1 MLGSTH
7 GTLTTDSR
15 RARAIAC
22 GEHPAQA
29 VHGRPAGA
37 GDLDVSGRPLYA
49 AVPDLDRFFRPESV
63 AVVGAS
69 DTEGRPNT
77 GITRQLLAW
86 SERVGA
92 RLHPVHPTRES
103 VFGIPCAP
111 SVAALPE
118 QVDLAVLLLSD
129 PLPVIGELAEAK
141 VKFAVAFASGFA
153 ETGAEGAAAQE
164 RLAAAVAR
172 ADGLRLLGPNTN
184 LNAFERFREDLD
196 GPAIALITQSG
207 HQGRPLFSLQE
218 LGIRLSHWAPT
229 GNEAD
234 LETAD
239 FISYFAERPEVGAI
253 AAYVEGLKDGRAFL
267 LAADR
272 AARRGVPVVAV
283 KVGRTETGAR
293 TAASHT
299 GKLTGA
305 DAVVDAA
312 MRQYGVIRV
321 DGLDELQ
328 DTATLLARA
337 RRHRVPDSSASA
349 PSAPASSAPG
359 SAMSSPAAS
368 SPAVSRPALPRPE
381 GVVVYSISGG
391 TGAHFADLATEAG
404 LPLPTLSE
412 AKQAELHQWI
422 PDYLSVAN
430 PVDNGGHPVGDWRG
444 PRILDAILDD
454 PAVGVLICPITGPF
468 PPMSDKL
475 AQDLVA
481 AAERTD
487 KLVCVVWGSP
497 VGTEAAY
504 RETLL
509 GSSRVATFRTFANCI
524 TAVRAHLDHTRF
536 TAAYRSPFDEAPR
549 SPSPSFRKA
558 QALMRP
564 GQQLSE
570 HAAKQLLR
578 AYGIRVPREQL
589 VTSAAAAVRAASL
602 VGYPVVMKAS
612 GASIAHKTE
621 LGLVKIGLTS
631 ASQIRDA
638 YRELTDIARYEDVS
652 LDGVLVCQMVERGVE
667 MVVGVTHDD
676 LFGPT
681 VTVGLGG
688 VLVEVLRDSAVRVPP
703 FGEDQAHAMLAELR
717 GRALLGGVRGAPPA
731 DVDALVEVVLRVQ
744 RMALELGDQIAE
756 LDINPLMVLPRGQ
769 GAVALDA
776 LAACR

>member
-15 RARAIAC
+15 RARVIAC
-22 GEHPAQA
+22 GEQPSPV
-29 VHGRPAGA
+29 VHGRPAEA
-37 GDLDVSGRPLYA
+37 DDLDVSGRPLYA
-49 AVPDLDRFFRPESV
+49 GVPDLDRFFRPGSV
-63 AVVGAS
+63 AVIGAS

-77 GITRQLLAW
+77 GITRQLLTWA
-86 SERVGA
+86 ERVGA
-92 RLHPVHPTRES
+92 RLHPVHPTRQS
-103 VFGIPCAP
+103 VFGIPCSP
-111 SVAALPE
+111 SVADLSEP
-118 QVDLAVLLLSD
+118 VDLAVLLVAD
-129 PLPVIGELAEAK
+129 PLPVIEQLAEAK

-153 ETGAEGAAAQE
+153 ETGEAGAAAQA
-164 RLAAAVAR
+164 RLAAAVGR
-172 ADGLRLLGPNTN
+172 SGLRLLGPNTN
-184 LNAFERFREDLD
+184 LNAFEKFREDLD

-207 HQGRPLFSLQE
+207 HQGRPVFTMQE
-218 LGIRLSHWAPT
+218 LGVRLSHWAPT

-253 AAYVEGLKDGRAFL
+253 ACYIEGLKDGRSFL

-328 DTATLLARA
+328 DTAALLARA
-337 RRHRVPDSSASA
+337 RA
-349 PSAPASSAPG
+349 PQAD
-359 SAMSSPAAS
+359 
-368 SPAVSRPALPRPE
+368 
-381 GVVVYSISGG
+381 GVVVYAISGG
-391 TGAHFADLATEAG
+391 TGAHFADLASEAG
-404 LPLPTLSE
+404 LHLPALSDT
-412 AKQAELHQWI
+412 KQAELHQWI
-422 PDYLSVAN
+422 PEYLNVTN

-444 PRILDAILDD
+444 RKIIDAILAD

-475 AQDLVA
+475 AQDLVD
-481 AAERTD
+481 AAEETD

-497 VGTEAAY
+497 VGTEPAY

-524 TAVRAHLDHTRF
+524 TAVRAHLDHARF
-536 TAAYRSPFDEAPR
+536 TASYRSPFDEAPR
-549 SPSPSFRKA
+549 TPSPSFRKA

-612 GASIAHKTE
+612 GAQIAHKTE

-631 ASQIRDA
+631 ASQVRDA
-638 YRELTDIARYEDVS
+638 YRELTDIARYEGIS

-667 MVVGVTHDD
+667 LVVGVTHDQ

-688 VLVEVLRDSAVRVPP
+688 VLVEVLRDVAVRVPP
-703 FGEDQAHAMLAELR
+703 FGEDQARAMLGELR
-717 GRALLGGVRGAPPA
+717 GRALLEGVRGGPPV
-731 DVDALVEVVLRVQ
+731 DVDALVEVVIRVQ
-744 RMALELGDQIAE
+744 RMALELGDDLAE

-776 LAACR
+776 LAVCR

>member
-7 GTLTTDSR
+7 GTFTTDL
-15 RARAIAC
+15 RARVVAC
-22 GEHPAQA
+22 GEHPGAATVA
-29 VHGRPAGA
+29 VHGVTAVA
-37 GDLDVSGRPLYA
+37 GDLDVSGRALHAP
-49 AVPDLDRFFRPESV
+49 VPDLDRFFRPGSV

-69 DTEGRPNT
+69 DAEGRPNT
-77 GITRQLLAW
+77 GITRQLIAW
-86 SERVGA
+86 AERVGA
-92 RLHPVHPTRES
+92 RLVPVHPTRTT
-103 VFGIPCAP
+103 VFGIDCVP
-111 SVAALPE
+111 SVKDLPE
-118 QVDLAVLLLSD
+118 PVDLAVLLLAD
-129 PLPVIGELAEAK
+129 PLPVIEELAEAK

-153 ETGAEGAAAQE
+153 ETGGEGAAAQE
-164 RLAAAVAR
+164 RLADAVR
-172 ADGLRLLGPNTN
+172 RSGIRLLGPNTN
-184 LNAFERFREDLD
+184 LNAFERFRDDLD

-207 HQGRPLFSLQE
+207 HQGRPVHTLQE

-239 FISYFAERPEVGAI
+239 FISYFATRPEVGAI
-253 AAYVEGLKDGRAFL
+253 ACYVEGLKDGRSFL

-272 AARRGVPVVAV
+272 AAREGVPVVAV
-283 KVGRTETGAR
+283 KVGRTEAGAR
-293 TAASHT
+293 MAASHT

-305 DAVVDAA
+305 DQVVDAA

-321 DGLDELQ
+321 DGLDQLQ
-328 DTATLLARA
+328 DTAALLARA
-337 RRHRVPDSSASA
+337 RKPVAD
-349 PSAPASSAPG
+349 
-359 SAMSSPAAS
+359 
-368 SPAVSRPALPRPE
+368 

-391 TGAHFADLATEAG
+391 TGAHFSDLATAAG
-404 LPLPTLSE
+404 LHLPTLPQ
-412 AKQAELHQWI
+412 AKQDELHEWI
-422 PDYLSVAN
+422 PGYLNVAN

-444 PRILDAILDD
+444 RKIIDAILSD
-454 PAVGVLICPITGPF
+454 PSVGVLICPITGPF

-475 AQDLVA
+475 AQDLVD
-481 AAERTD
+481 AAEATD

-524 TAVRAHLDHTRF
+524 GAVKAYLDHHRF
-536 TAAYRSPFDEAPR
+536 TTAYRSPFDDAPR
-549 SPSPSFRKA
+549 TPSPSFRKA

-564 GQQLSE
+564 GRQLSE

-589 VTSAAAAVRAASL
+589 VTSAAAAVRAAGL

-612 GASIAHKTE
+612 GAQLAHKTE
-621 LGLVKIGLTS
+621 LGLVKVGLTS
-631 ASQIRDA
+631 ASQVRDA
-638 YRELTDIARYEDVS
+638 YRELTDIARYEGVD
-652 LDGVLVCQMVERGVE
+652 LDGILVCQMVGRGVE
-667 MVVGVTHDD
+667 MVVGVTRDP

-688 VLVEVLRDSAVRVPP
+688 VLVEVLNDAAVRVPP
-703 FGEDQAHAMLAELR
+703 FGEEQARDMLGELR
-717 GRALLGGVRGAPPA
+717 GQALLKGVRGAPPA

-744 RMALELGDQIAE
+744 RMALELDGDLAE

-776 LAACR
+776 LAVCR

>member
-7 GTLTTDSR
+7 GTLTTDPR
-15 RARAIAC
+15 PAQVVAC
-22 GEHPAQA
+22 GERSAPA
-29 VHGRPAGA
+29 VHSTATAPGTGA
-37 GDLDVSGRPLYA
+37 ALDVSGRPLHTD
-49 AVPDLDRFFRPESV
+49 VPDLDRFFRPQSV
-63 AVVGAS
+63 AVIGAS
-69 DTEGRPNT
+69 DAEGRPNS
-77 GITRQLLAW
+77 GITRQLIAW
-86 SERVGA
+86 AERVGA
-92 RLHPVHPTRES
+92 RLHPVHPTRPS
-103 VFGIPCAP
+103 VYGIPCSP
-111 SVAALPE
+111 SVSDLPE
-118 QVDLAVLLLSD
+118 QVDLAVLLVAD
-129 PLPVIGELAEAK
+129 PLPVVEELAEAK

-153 ETGAEGAAAQE
+153 ETGQEGALAQT
-164 RLAAAVAR
+164 RLAAAVER
-172 ADGLRLLGPNTN
+172 SGIRLLGPNTN
-184 LNAFERFREDLD
+184 LNAFENFRDDLT

-207 HQGRPLFSLQE
+207 HQGRPVFTLQE

-239 FISYFAERPEVGAI
+239 FLSYFADRPEVGAI
-253 AAYVEGLKDGRAFL
+253 ACYVEGLKDGRSFL
-267 LAADR
+267 LAADH

-305 DAVVDAA
+305 DTVVDAA
-312 MRQYGVIRV
+312 MRQFGVIRV

-328 DTATLLARA
+328 DTAALLARA
-337 RRHRVPDSSASA
+337 RTPQAD
-349 PSAPASSAPG
+349 
-359 SAMSSPAAS
+359 
-368 SPAVSRPALPRPE
+368 

-404 LPLPTLSE
+404 LHLPTLSDE
-412 AKQAELHQWI
+412 RQRALHEWI
-422 PDYLSVAN
+422 PEYLNVAN

-444 PRILDAILDD
+444 RRIIDSILDD
-454 PAVGVLICPITGPF
+454 PEVGVLICPITGPF
-468 PPMSDKL
+468 PPMSDRL
-475 AQDLVA
+475 AQDLVD

-497 VGTEAAY
+497 VGTEDAY
-504 RETLL
+504 RTTLL

-524 TAVRAHLDHTRF
+524 GAVRAYLDHHRF
-536 TAAYRSPFDEAPR
+536 TRDYVSPFTDAPR
-549 SPSPSFRKA
+549 TPSPSFRKA
-558 QALMRP
+558 QSLMRP
-564 GQQLSE
+564 GRQLSE

-589 VTSAAAAVRAASL
+589 VTSAAAAVRAAGL

-612 GASIAHKTE
+612 GAHLGHKTE
-621 LGLVKIGLTS
+621 LGLVKVGLTS
-631 ASQIRDA
+631 ASQVRDA
-638 YRELTDIARYEDVS
+638 YRELTDIARYEGVE
-652 LDGVLVCQMVERGVE
+652 LDGVLVCQMVEKGVE
-667 MVVGVTHDD
+667 MVVGVTPDP

-688 VLVEVLRDSAVRVPP
+688 VLVEVLRDAAVRVPP
-703 FGEDQAHAMLAELR
+703 FGEDQARAMLRELR
-717 GRALLGGVRGAPPA
+717 GHALLQGVRGAPPA

-744 RMALELGDQIAE
+744 RMALELGDNLAE

-776 LAACR
+776 LAVCH

>member
-15 RARAIAC
+15 RARVIAC
-22 GEHPAQA
+22 GEQPSPV
-29 VHGRPAGA
+29 VHGRPAEVH
-37 GDLDVSGRPLYA
+37 DLDVSGRPLYA
-49 AVPDLDRFFRPESV
+49 GVPDLDRFFRPESV
-63 AVVGAS
+63 AVIGAS
-69 DTEGRPNT
+69 DAEGRPNT
-77 GITRQLLAW
+77 GITRQLIAW
-86 SERVGA
+86 AERVGA
-92 RLHPVHPTRES
+92 RLHPVHPTRQS
-103 VFGIPCAP
+103 VFGIPCLP
-111 SVAALPE
+111 SISDLPE
-118 QVDLAVLLLSD
+118 QVDLAVLLVGD
-129 PLPVIGELAEAK
+129 PLPVIEKLAEAK

-153 ETGAEGAAAQE
+153 ETGAEGALAQA
-164 RLAAAVAR
+164 RLATAVSGS
-172 ADGLRLLGPNTN
+172 GLRLLGPNTN
-184 LNAFERFREDLD
+184 LNAFEKFRDDLD

-207 HQGRPLFSLQE
+207 HQGRPVFAMQE
-218 LGIRLSHWAPT
+218 LGVRLSHWAPT

-239 FISYFAERPEVGAI
+239 FISYFSERPEVGAI
-253 AAYVEGLKDGRAFL
+253 ACYVEGLKDGRSFL

-305 DAVVDAA
+305 DTVVDAA
-312 MRQYGVIRV
+312 MRQFGVIRV

-328 DTATLLARA
+328 DTAALLARA
-337 RRHRVPDSSASA
+337 RA
-349 PSAPASSAPG
+349 PQAD
-359 SAMSSPAAS
+359 
-368 SPAVSRPALPRPE
+368 

-391 TGAHFADLATEAG
+391 TGAHFADLASEAG
-404 LPLPTLSE
+404 LSLPPLSPD
-412 AKQAELHQWI
+412 KQAELHEWI
-422 PDYLSVAN
+422 PEYLNVAN

-444 PRILDAILDD
+444 RKIIDAILTD
-454 PAVGVLICPITGPF
+454 PSVGVLICPITGPF

-475 AQDLVA
+475 AQDLVD
-481 AAERTD
+481 AAEQTD

-524 TAVRAHLDHTRF
+524 TAVRAYLDHHHF
-536 TAAYRSPFDEAPR
+536 AASYRSPFDEAPR
-549 SPSPSFRKA
+549 TPSPSFRKA

-602 VGYPVVMKAS
+602 IGYPLVMKAS
-612 GASIAHKTE
+612 GAQIAHKTE
-621 LGLVKIGLTS
+621 LGLVKLPLTS
-631 ASQIRDA
+631 ASQVRDA
-638 YRELTDIARYEDVS
+638 YRELTDIARYEGIS

-667 MVVGVTHDD
+667 MVVGVTHDE

-688 VLVEVLRDSAVRVPP
+688 VLVEVLQDAAVRVPP
-703 FGEDQAHAMLAELR
+703 FGDDQARAMLAELR
-717 GRALLGGVRGAPPA
+717 GRALLDGVRGAPPV
-731 DVDALVEVVLRVQ
+731 DIDALVEVVIRVQ
-744 RMALELGDQIAE
+744 RMALELGDDIAE
-756 LDINPLMVLPRGQ
+756 LDINPLMVLGRGQ

-776 LAACR
+776 LVMCR

>member
-15 RARAIAC
+15 RARVIAC
-22 GEHPAQA
+22 GEQPSPV
-29 VHGRPAGA
+29 VHGRPAEVD
-37 GDLDVSGRPLYA
+37 DLDVSGRPLYA

-63 AVVGAS
+63 AVIGAS

-77 GITRQLLAW
+77 GITRQLIGWA
-86 SERVGA
+86 ERVGA
-92 RLHPVHPTRES
+92 RLHPVHPTRRT
-103 VFGIPCAP
+103 VFGLPCLP
-111 SVAALPE
+111 SVADLPE
-118 QVDLAVLLLSD
+118 QVDLAVLLVGD
-129 PLPVIGELAEAK
+129 PLPVIEELAEAK

-153 ETGAEGAAAQE
+153 ETGTEGAAEQA
-164 RLAAAVAR
+164 RLATAVR
-172 ADGLRLLGPNTN
+172 RSGLRLLGPNTN
-184 LNAFERFREDLD
+184 LNAFENFRDDLD

-207 HQGRPLFSLQE
+207 HQGRPVFAMQQ
-218 LGIRLSHWAPT
+218 LGVRLSHWAPT

-234 LETAD
+234 LETSD
-239 FISYFAERPEVGAI
+239 FISYFSERPEVGAI
-253 AAYVEGLKDGRAFL
+253 ACYVEGLKDGRSFL

-305 DAVVDAA
+305 DTVVDAA
-312 MRQYGVIRV
+312 MRQFGVIRV

-328 DTATLLARA
+328 DTAALLARA
-337 RRHRVPDSSASA
+337 RTPRVD
-349 PSAPASSAPG
+349 
-359 SAMSSPAAS
+359 
-368 SPAVSRPALPRPE
+368 

-391 TGAHFADLATEAG
+391 TGAHFADLASAAG
-404 LPLPTLSE
+404 LDLPVLSD
-412 AKQAELHQWI
+412 AKQAELHTWI
-422 PDYLSVAN
+422 PDYLNVAN

-444 PRILDAILDD
+444 RKIIDAILAD
-454 PAVGVLICPITGPF
+454 PSVGVLICPITGPF

-475 AQDLVA
+475 AQDLVD
-481 AAERTD
+481 AAEQTD

-524 TAVRAHLDHTRF
+524 TAVRAHLDHARF

-549 SPSPSFRKA
+549 TPSPSFRKA

-589 VTSAAAAVRAASL
+589 VTSAAAAVRAASQ

-612 GASIAHKTE
+612 GAQIAHKTE

-631 ASQIRDA
+631 ASQVRDA
-638 YRELTDIARYEDVS
+638 YRELTDIARYEDIS

-667 MVVGVTHDD
+667 MVVGVTHDQ

-688 VLVEVLRDSAVRVPP
+688 VLVEVLRDTAVRVPP
-703 FGEDQAHAMLAELR
+703 FGDDQARAMLSELR
-717 GRALLGGVRGAPPA
+717 GRALLDGVRGAPPV
-731 DVDALVEVVLRVQ
+731 DVDALVEVVVRVQ
-744 RMALELGDQIAE
+744 RMALELGDEISE

-776 LAACR
+776 LVLCR

>member
-15 RARAIAC
+15 RARVIAC
-22 GEHPAQA
+22 GEQPAPA
-29 VHGRPAGA
+29 VHGRPAA
-37 GDLDVSGRPLYA
+37 TDDLDVSGRPLYA
-49 AVPDLDRFFRPESV
+49 GVPDLDRFFRPERV

-69 DTEGRPNT
+69 DAEGRPNT

-92 RLHPVHPTRES
+92 RLYPVHPTRES
-103 VFGIPCAP
+103 VFGIPC
-111 SVAALPE
+111 VAAVADLPE
-118 QVDLAVLLLSD
+118 EVDLAVLLVSD
-129 PLPVIGELAEAK
+129 PLPVIEELAETK

-153 ETGAEGAAAQE
+153 ETGMEGAAAQA
-164 RLAAAVAR
+164 RLAAAVER
-172 ADGLRLLGPNTN
+172 SGLRLLGPNTN
-184 LNAFERFREDLD
+184 LNAFEKFREDLD

-207 HQGRPLFSLQE
+207 HQGRPVFTMQE
-218 LGIRLSHWAPT
+218 LGVRLSHWAPT

-234 LETAD
+234 LESAD
-239 FISYFAERPEVGAI
+239 FISYFAEQPEVGAI
-253 AAYVEGLKDGRAFL
+253 ACYVEGLKDGRSFL

-328 DTATLLARA
+328 DTAALLARA
-337 RRHRVPDSSASA
+337 RP
-349 PSAPASSAPG
+349 PSAD
-359 SAMSSPAAS
+359 
-368 SPAVSRPALPRPE
+368 

-391 TGAHFADLATEAG
+391 TGAHFSDLATEAG
-404 LPLPTLSE
+404 LSLPRLSPG
-412 AKQAELHQWI
+412 KQAELHEWI
-422 PDYLSVAN
+422 PEYLDVSN

-444 PRILDAILDD
+444 RKIIDAILAD
-454 PAVGVLICPITGPF
+454 PGVGVLICPITGPF

-475 AQDLVA
+475 AQDLVD
-481 AAERTD
+481 AAEQTD

-509 GSSRVATFRTFANCI
+509 GSSRVATFRTFSNCI
-524 TAVRAHLDHTRF
+524 TAVRAHLEHARF
-536 TAAYRSPFDEAPR
+536 SSFYRSPFDEAPR
-549 SPSPSFRKA
+549 TSSPSFRKA

-589 VTSAAAAVRAASL
+589 VTSAAASVRAAGL

-612 GASIAHKTE
+612 GAQLAHKTE

-631 ASQIRDA
+631 ASQVRDA
-638 YRELTDIARYEDVS
+638 YRDLTDIARYEDVP
-652 LDGVLVCQMVERGVE
+652 LDGVLVCQMVEPGVE
-667 MVVGVTHDD
+667 MVVGVTQDE

-703 FGEDQAHAMLAELR
+703 FGEDQARSMLSELR
-717 GRALLGGVRGAPPA
+717 GRALLDGVRGRPPA
-731 DVDALVEVVLRVQ
+731 DLDALVEVVLRVQ
-744 RMALELGDQIAE
+744 RMALELDGELSE

-776 LAACR
+776 LAVCR

>member
-7 GTLTTDSR
+7 GTLTTDF
-15 RARAIAC
+15 RARVEAC
-22 GEHPAQA
+22 GETPRTA
-29 VHGRPAGA
+29 VHSTAAPSAEDTVA
-37 GDLDVSGRPLYA
+37 LDVSGRPLHA
-49 AVPDLDRFFRPESV
+49 DVPDLDRFFRPESV
-63 AVVGAS
+63 AVIGAS
-69 DTEGRPNT
+69 DAEGRPNT
-77 GITRQLLAW
+77 GITRQLIAW
-86 SERVGA
+86 AERVGA
-92 RLHPVHPTRES
+92 RLHPVHPTRGT
-103 VFGIPCAP
+103 VFGLACHAT
-111 SVAALPE
+111 VADLPE
-118 QVDLAVLLLSD
+118 QVDLAVLLVAD
-129 PLPVIGELAEAK
+129 PLPVIEELAEAK

-153 ETGAEGAAAQE
+153 ETGDAGAAAQA
-164 RLAAAVAR
+164 RLAAAVQR
-172 ADGLRLLGPNTN
+172 TGLRLLGPNTN
-184 LNAFERFREDLD
+184 LNAFEEFRQDLD

-207 HQGRPLFSLQE
+207 HQGRPVYTLQE

-234 LETAD
+234 LETSD
-239 FISYFAERPEVGAI
+239 FISYFAEQPEVGAI
-253 AAYVEGLKDGRAFL
+253 ACYVEGLKDGRAFL

-272 AARRGVPVVAV
+272 AARNGVPVVAV

-293 TAASHT
+293 MAASHT

-305 DAVVDAA
+305 DTVVDAA
-312 MRQYGVIRV
+312 MRQFGVIRV

-328 DTATLLARA
+328 DTAALLARA
-337 RRHRVPDSSASA
+337 RKPQAD
-349 PSAPASSAPG
+349 
-359 SAMSSPAAS
+359 
-368 SPAVSRPALPRPE
+368 

-391 TGAHFADLATEAG
+391 TGAHFSDLATEAG
-404 LPLPTLSE
+404 LNLPTLSQ
-412 AKQAELHQWI
+412 AKQDELHAWI
-422 PDYLSVAN
+422 PAYLGVAN

-444 PRILDAILDD
+444 RKIIDAILAD

-475 AQDLVA
+475 AQDLVD
-481 AAERTD
+481 AAEQTD
-487 KLVCVVWGSP
+487 KLICVVWGSP
-497 VGTEAAY
+497 VGTEDAY
-504 RETLL
+504 RTTLL
-509 GSSRVATFRTFANCI
+509 GSSRVATFRTFGNCI
-524 TAVRAHLDHTRF
+524 TAVRAYLDHHRF

-549 SPSPSFRKA
+549 TPSPSFRKA

-589 VTSAAAAVRAASL
+589 VTSAAAAVRAAGL

-612 GASIAHKTE
+612 GPQLAHKTE

-638 YRELTDIARYEDVS
+638 YRELTDIARFENVP
-652 LDGVLVCQMVERGVE
+652 LDGILVCQMVEQGVE
-667 MVVGVTHDD
+667 MVVGVTQDD

-688 VLVEVLRDSAVRVPP
+688 VLVEVLHDAAVRVPP
-703 FGEDQAHAMLAELR
+703 FGEDQARRMLTELR
-717 GRALLGGVRGAPPA
+717 GHALLEGVRGAPPA

-744 RMALELGDQIAE
+744 RMALELGDDLAE

-776 LAACR
+776 LAICR

>member
-7 GTLTTDSR
+7 GTLTTDF
-15 RARAIAC
+15 RARVEAC
-22 GEHPAQA
+22 GETPRTA
-29 VHGRPAGA
+29 VHSTAAPSASDTVA
-37 GDLDVSGRPLYA
+37 LDVSGRPLHA
-49 AVPDLDRFFRPESV
+49 DVPDLDRLFRPESV
-63 AVVGAS
+63 AVIGAS
-69 DTEGRPNT
+69 DAEGRPNT
-77 GITRQLLAW
+77 GITRQLIAW
-86 SERVGA
+86 AERVGA
-92 RLHPVHPTRES
+92 RIHPVHPTRPT
-103 VFGIPCAP
+103 VFGLACHA
-111 SVAALPE
+111 SVADLPE
-118 QVDLAVLLLSD
+118 QVDLAVLLVGD
-129 PLPVIGELAEAK
+129 PLPVIEELAEAK

-153 ETGAEGAAAQE
+153 ETGDAGAAAQD
-164 RLAAAVAR
+164 RLADAVR
-172 ADGLRLLGPNTN
+172 RSGLRLLGPNTN
-184 LNAFERFREDLD
+184 LNAFEEFRDDLD

-207 HQGRPLFSLQE
+207 HQGRPVYTLQE

-234 LETAD
+234 LETSD
-239 FISYFAERPEVGAI
+239 FISYFAEQPEVGAI
-253 AAYVEGLKDGRAFL
+253 ACYVEGLKDGRSFL

-272 AARRGVPVVAV
+272 AARNGVPVVAV

-305 DAVVDAA
+305 DTVVDAA
-312 MRQYGVIRV
+312 MRQFGVIRV

-328 DTATLLARA
+328 DTAALLARA
-337 RRHRVPDSSASA
+337 RTPQAD
-349 PSAPASSAPG
+349 
-359 SAMSSPAAS
+359 
-368 SPAVSRPALPRPE
+368 

-391 TGAHFADLATEAG
+391 TGAHFSDLATEAG
-404 LPLPTLSE
+404 LSLPTLSP
-412 AKQAELHQWI
+412 AKQDELHQWI
-422 PDYLSVAN
+422 PQYLNVAN

-444 PRILDAILDD
+444 RKIIDAILAD
-454 PAVGVLICPITGPF
+454 PSVGVLICPITGPF

-475 AQDLVA
+475 AQDLVD
-481 AAERTD
+481 AAEQSD

-497 VGTEAAY
+497 VGTEEAY
-504 RETLL
+504 RTTLL
-509 GSSRVATFRTFANCI
+509 GSSRVATFRTFGNCI
-524 TAVRAHLDHTRF
+524 TAVRAYLGHHRF
-536 TAAYRSPFDEAPR
+536 TAAYRSPFEDAPR
-549 SPSPSFRKA
+549 TPSPSYRKA

-589 VTSAAAAVRAASL
+589 VTSAAAAVRAAGL

-612 GASIAHKTE
+612 GPQLAHKTE

-638 YRELTDIARYEDVS
+638 YRELTDIARYENVP
-652 LDGVLVCQMVERGVE
+652 LDGILVCQMVERGVE
-667 MVVGVTHDD
+667 MVVGVTQDD

-688 VLVEVLRDSAVRVPP
+688 VLVEVLHDAAVRVPP
-703 FGEDQAHAMLAELR
+703 FGEDQARAMLSELR
-717 GRALLGGVRGAPPA
+717 GRALLEGVRGAPPA

-744 RMALELGDQIAE
+744 RMALELGGSLAE
-756 LDINPLMVLPRGQ
+756 LDVNPLMVLPRGQ

-776 LAACR
+776 LAVCR

>member
-15 RARAIAC
+15 RARVIAC
-22 GEHPAQA
+22 GEQPGPA
-29 VHGRPAGA
+29 VHGRPADVD
-37 GDLDVSGRPLYA
+37 DLDVSGRPLYST
-49 AVPDLDRFFRPESV
+49 VPDLDRFFRPESV
-63 AVVGAS
+63 AVIGAS
-69 DTEGRPNT
+69 DAEGRPNT
-77 GITRQLLAW
+77 GVTRQLVGWA
-86 SERVGA
+86 ERVGA
-92 RLHPVHPTRES
+92 RLHPVHPTRAS
-103 VFGIPCAP
+103 VFGIPCVA
-111 SVAALPE
+111 SVADLPE
-118 QVDLAVLLLSD
+118 QIDLAVLLVAD
-129 PLPVIGELAEAK
+129 PLPVIEQLAEAK
-141 VKFAVAFASGFA
+141 VRFAVVFASGFA
-153 ETGAEGAAAQE
+153 ETGEAGAAAQA
-164 RLAAAVAR
+164 RLAAAVE
-172 ADGLRLLGPNTN
+172 GSGIRLLGPNTN
-184 LNAFERFREDLD
+184 LNAFERFREDLT
-196 GPAIALITQSG
+196 GPSIALITQSG
-207 HQGRPLFSLQE
+207 HQGRPVFALQE

-234 LETAD
+234 LETSD
-239 FISYFAERPEVGAI
+239 FLSYFAERPEVGAI
-253 AAYVEGLKDGRAFL
+253 ACYVEGLKDGRAFL

-305 DAVVDAA
+305 DEVVDAA

-328 DTATLLARA
+328 DTAALLARA
-337 RRHRVPDSSASA
+337 RRPQAD
-349 PSAPASSAPG
+349 
-359 SAMSSPAAS
+359 
-368 SPAVSRPALPRPE
+368 

-391 TGAHFADLATEAG
+391 TGAHAADLATAAG
-404 LPLPTLSE
+404 LRLPALSP

-422 PDYLSVAN
+422 PEYLNVAN

-444 PRILDAILDD
+444 RKIIDAILDD
-454 PAVGVLICPITGPF
+454 PGVGVLICPITGPF
-468 PPMSDKL
+468 PPLSDRL
-475 AQDLVA
+475 VQDLVD
-481 AAERTD
+481 AAEQTE

-497 VGTEAAY
+497 VGTEPAY
-504 RETLL
+504 REVLL
-509 GSSRVATFRTFANCI
+509 GSSRVATFRSLGNCV
-524 TAVRAHLDHTRF
+524 TAVRAHLEHHRF
-536 TAAYRSPFDEAPR
+536 VSDYRSPFDQAPR
-549 SPSPSFRKA
+549 TPSPSFRKA
-558 QALMRP
+558 QLLMRP

-589 VTSAAAAVRAASL
+589 VTSAAAAVRAAAL

-612 GASIAHKTE
+612 GERIAHKTE

-631 ASQIRDA
+631 ASQVRDA
-638 YRELTDIARYEDVS
+638 YRELTDIARYEGVS

-688 VLVEVLRDSAVRVPP
+688 VLVEVLRDAAVRVPP
-703 FGEDQAHAMLAELR
+703 FGEEQARGMLAELR
-717 GRALLGGVRGAPPA
+717 GRVLLDGVRGRPPA

-744 RMALELGDQIAE
+744 RMALELGSDLAE
-756 LDINPLMVLPRGQ
+756 LDINPLVVLPFGQ

-776 LAACR
+776 LAVCR

>member
-15 RARAIAC
+15 RARVIAC
-22 GEHPAQA
+22 GEQPSPV
-29 VHGRPAGA
+29 VHGRPAEA
-37 GDLDVSGRPLYA
+37 DDVDVSGRPLYA
-49 AVPDLDRFFRPESV
+49 GVPDLDRFFRPGSV
-63 AVVGAS
+63 AVIGAS

-77 GITRQLLAW
+77 GITRQLLTWA
-86 SERVGA
+86 ERVGA
-92 RLHPVHPTRES
+92 RLHPVHPTRQS
-103 VFGIPCAP
+103 VFGIPCVP
-111 SVAALPE
+111 SVADLSEP
-118 QVDLAVLLLSD
+118 VDLAVLLVAD
-129 PLPVIGELAEAK
+129 PLPVIEQLAEAK

-153 ETGAEGAAAQE
+153 ETGEAGAAAQA

-172 ADGLRLLGPNTN
+172 SGLRLLGPNTN
-184 LNAFERFREDLD
+184 LNAFEKFREDLD

-207 HQGRPLFSLQE
+207 HQGRPVFTMQE
-218 LGIRLSHWAPT
+218 LGVRLSHWAPT

-253 AAYVEGLKDGRAFL
+253 ACYIEGLKDGRSFL

-305 DAVVDAA
+305 DTVVDAA

-328 DTATLLARA
+328 DTAALLARA
-337 RRHRVPDSSASA
+337 RA
-349 PSAPASSAPG
+349 PQAD
-359 SAMSSPAAS
+359 
-368 SPAVSRPALPRPE
+368 
-381 GVVVYSISGG
+381 GVVVYAISGG
-391 TGAHFADLATEAG
+391 TGAHFADLASEAG
-404 LPLPTLSE
+404 LDLPVLSD

-422 PDYLSVAN
+422 PEYLNVTN
-430 PVDNGGHPVGDWRG
+430 PVDNGGHPVGDRRG
-444 PRILDAILDD
+444 RKIIDAILAD

-475 AQDLVA
+475 AQDLVD
-481 AAERTD
+481 AAEETD

-524 TAVRAHLDHTRF
+524 TAVRAHLDHARF
-536 TAAYRSPFDEAPR
+536 TASYRSPFDEAPR
-549 SPSPSFRKA
+549 TPSPSFRKA
-558 QALMRP
+558 RALMRP

-612 GASIAHKTE
+612 GAQIAHKTE

-631 ASQIRDA
+631 ASQVRDA
-638 YRELTDIARYEDVS
+638 YRELTDIARYEGIS

-667 MVVGVTHDD
+667 LVVGVTHDQ

-688 VLVEVLRDSAVRVPP
+688 VLVEVLRDVAVRVPP
-703 FGEDQAHAMLAELR
+703 FGEDQARAMLGELR
-717 GRALLGGVRGAPPA
+717 GRALLDGVRGGPPV
-731 DVDALVEVVLRVQ
+731 DVDALVEVVVRVQ
-744 RMALELGDQIAE
+744 RMALELGDDLAE

-776 LAACR
+776 LAVCR

>member
-7 GTLTTDSR
+7 GTFTTDPR
-15 RARAIAC
+15 RAHVVAC
-22 GEHPAQA
+22 GELPPHA
-29 VHGRPAGA
+29 VHGRAVTA
-37 GDLDVSGRPLYA
+37 DDLDVSGRPLYA
-49 AVPDLDRFFRPESV
+49 GVPDLDRFFRPASV

-69 DTEGRPNT
+69 DAEGRPNT
-77 GITRQLLAW
+77 GITRQLIAW
-86 SERVGA
+86 AERVGA
-92 RLHPVHPTRES
+92 RLHPVHPTRQS
-103 VFGIPCAP
+103 VFGIPCFP
-111 SVAALPE
+111 SVADLPE
-118 QVDLAVLLLSD
+118 QVDLAVLLVGD
-129 PLPVIGELAEAK
+129 PLPVIERLAEEK
-141 VKFAVAFASGFA
+141 VRFAVAFASGFA
-153 ETGAEGAAAQE
+153 ETGEEGAAAQA
-164 RLAAAVAR
+164 RLTAAVQR
-172 ADGLRLLGPNTN
+172 SGLRLLGPNTN
-184 LNAFERFREDLD
+184 LNAFEEFREDLE

-207 HQGRPLFSLQE
+207 HQGRPLFTMQE
-218 LGIRLSHWAPT
+218 LGVRLSHWAPT

-234 LETAD
+234 LETSD

-253 AAYVEGLKDGRAFL
+253 ACYVEGLKDGRAFL

-305 DAVVDAA
+305 DTVVDAA
-312 MRQYGVIRV
+312 MRQFGVIRV

-328 DTATLLARA
+328 DTSALLARA
-337 RRHRVPDSSASA
+337 RKPMAD
-349 PSAPASSAPG
+349 
-359 SAMSSPAAS
+359 
-368 SPAVSRPALPRPE
+368 

-404 LPLPTLSE
+404 LALPTLS
-412 AKQAELHQWI
+412 ADRQAELHQWI
-422 PDYLSVAN
+422 PEYLNVAN

-444 PRILDAILDD
+444 RKIIDAILDD
-454 PAVGVLICPITGPF
+454 PEVGVLICPITGPF

-475 AQDLVA
+475 AQDLVD
-481 AAERTD
+481 AAEQTD

-497 VGTEAAY
+497 VGTEEAY
-504 RETLL
+504 RTTLL

-524 TAVRAHLDHTRF
+524 TAVRAYLDHHRF
-536 TAAYRSPFDEAPR
+536 TAHYRSPFDEAPR
-549 SPSPSFRKA
+549 TPSPSFRKA

-589 VTSAAAAVRAASL
+589 VTSAAAAVRAAGL

-612 GASIAHKTE
+612 GARLAHKTE

-631 ASQIRDA
+631 ASQVRDA
-638 YRELTDIARYEDVS
+638 YRELTDIARYEGVE
-652 LDGVLVCQMVERGVE
+652 LDGILVCQMVERGVE
-667 MVVGVTHDD
+667 MVVGVAHDP

-688 VLVEVLRDSAVRVPP
+688 VLVEVLRDAAVRVPP
-703 FGEDQAHAMLAELR
+703 FGEDQAKAMLSELR
-717 GRALLGGVRGAPPA
+717 GRALLDGVRGAAPA

-744 RMALELGDQIAE
+744 RMALELGDDLAE

-776 LAACR
+776 LAVCR

>member
-7 GTLTTDSR
+7 GTFTTDPR
-15 RARAIAC
+15 RAHVVAC
-22 GEHPAQA
+22 GELPPHT
-29 VHGRPAGA
+29 VHGRAVTA
-37 GDLDVSGRPLYA
+37 DDLDVSGRPLYA
-49 AVPDLDRFFRPESV
+49 GVPDLDRFFRPASV

-69 DTEGRPNT
+69 DAEGRPNT
-77 GITRQLLAW
+77 GITRQLIAW
-86 SERVGA
+86 AERVGA
-92 RLHPVHPTRES
+92 RLHPVHPTRRS
-103 VFGIPCAP
+103 VFGITCFP
-111 SVAALPE
+111 SVADLPE
-118 QVDLAVLLLSD
+118 QVDLAVLLVGD
-129 PLPVIGELAEAK
+129 PLPVIEQLAEEK
-141 VKFAVAFASGFA
+141 VRFAVAFASGFA
-153 ETGAEGAAAQE
+153 ETGEEGAAAQE
-164 RLAAAVAR
+164 RLAAAVQGS
-172 ADGLRLLGPNTN
+172 GLRLLGPNTN
-184 LNAFERFREDLD
+184 LNAFEEFREDLE

-207 HQGRPLFSLQE
+207 HQGRPVFTMQE
-218 LGIRLSHWAPT
+218 LGVRLSHWAPT

-253 AAYVEGLKDGRAFL
+253 ACYVEGLKDGRAFL

-283 KVGRTETGAR
+283 KVGRTEAGAR
-293 TAASHT
+293 MAASHT

-305 DAVVDAA
+305 DTVVDAA
-312 MRQYGVIRV
+312 MRQFGVIRV

-328 DTATLLARA
+328 DTAACLARA
-337 RRHRVPDSSASA
+337 REPKAD
-349 PSAPASSAPG
+349 
-359 SAMSSPAAS
+359 
-368 SPAVSRPALPRPE
+368 

-391 TGAHFADLATEAG
+391 TGAHFSDLATEAG
-404 LPLPTLSE
+404 LSLPTLSA

-422 PDYLSVAN
+422 PEYLNVSN

-444 PRILDAILDD
+444 RKIIDAILDD
-454 PAVGVLICPITGPF
+454 PEVGVLICPITGPF

-475 AQDLVA
+475 AQDLVD
-481 AAERTD
+481 AAEQTD

-497 VGTEAAY
+497 LGTEDAY
-504 RETLL
+504 RTTLL

-524 TAVRAHLDHTRF
+524 TAVRAHLDHHRF
-536 TAAYRSPFDEAPR
+536 TAHYRSPFDEAPR
-549 SPSPSFRKA
+549 TPSPSFRKA

-589 VTSAAAAVRAASL
+589 VTSAAAAVRAAGL

-612 GASIAHKTE
+612 GAQLAHKTE

-631 ASQIRDA
+631 ASQVRDA
-638 YRELTDIARYEDVS
+638 YRELTDIARYEGVD
-652 LDGVLVCQMVERGVE
+652 LDGILVCQMVERGVE
-667 MVVGVTHDD
+667 MVVGVTHDP

-688 VLVEVLRDSAVRVPP
+688 VLVEVLRDAAVRVPP
-703 FGEDQAHAMLAELR
+703 FGEDQAKAMLSELR
-717 GRALLGGVRGAPPA
+717 GRALLDGVRGAAPA
-731 DVDALVEVVLRVQ
+731 DIDALVEVVLRVQ
-744 RMALELGDQIAE
+744 RMALELGDDIAE

-776 LAACR
+776 LAVCR

>member
-7 GTLTTDSR
+7 GTLTTDF
-15 RARAIAC
+15 RARVVAC
-22 GEHPAQA
+22 GEQPAPHA
-29 VHGRPAGA
+29 VHGRAAGE

-49 AVPDLDRFFRPESV
+49 DVPDLDRFFRPESV
-63 AVVGAS
+63 AVIGAS
-69 DTEGRPNT
+69 DAAGRPNT
-77 GITRQLLAW
+77 GITRQLVDWAQ
-86 SERVGA
+86 RVGA
-92 RLHPVHPTRES
+92 RLHPVHPTRTT
-103 VFGIPCAP
+103 VFGLPCAA
-111 SVAALPE
+111 SVSELPE
-118 QVDLAVLLLSD
+118 QVDLAVLLVGD
-129 PLPVIGELAEAK
+129 PLPVIEELAEAK

-153 ETGAEGAAAQE
+153 ETGEQGAAAQE
-164 RLAAAVAR
+164 RLAAAVKR
-172 ADGLRLLGPNTN
+172 SGLRLLGPNTN
-184 LNAFERFREDLD
+184 LNAFERFRDDLD

-207 HQGRPLFSLQE
+207 HQGRPVFTLQE
-218 LGIRLSHWAPT
+218 LGVRLSHWAPT

-253 AAYVEGLKDGRAFL
+253 ACYVEGLKDGRSFL

-272 AARRGVPVVAV
+272 AARAGVPVVAV
-283 KVGRTETGAR
+283 KVGRTEAGAR
-293 TAASHT
+293 MAASHT

-305 DAVVDAA
+305 DDVVDAA

-321 DGLDELQ
+321 DGLDQLQ
-328 DTATLLARA
+328 DTAALLARA
-337 RRHRVPDSSASA
+337 RA
-349 PSAPASSAPG
+349 PRAD
-359 SAMSSPAAS
+359 
-368 SPAVSRPALPRPE
+368 

-391 TGAHFADLATEAG
+391 TGAHFSDLATAAG
-404 LPLPTLSE
+404 LHLPTLSP
-412 AKQAELHQWI
+412 AKQAELHEWI
-422 PDYLSVAN
+422 PPYLSVAN

-444 PRILDAILDD
+444 RKIIDAILAD
-454 PAVGVLICPITGPF
+454 PSVGVLICPITGPF

-475 AQDLVA
+475 AQDLVD
-481 AAERTD
+481 AAEQTD

-497 VGTEAAY
+497 LGTEAAY

-509 GSSRVATFRTFANCI
+509 GSARVATFRTFANCI
-524 TAVRAHLDHTRF
+524 GAVRAHLSHHRF
-536 TAAYRSPFDEAPR
+536 TTGYRSPFDEAPR
-549 SPSPSFRKA
+549 VPSPSFRKA

-589 VTSAAAAVRAASL
+589 VTSAAAAVRAAGL

-612 GASIAHKTE
+612 GARLAHKTE
-621 LGLVKIGLTS
+621 LGLVKVGLTS

-638 YRELTDIARYEDVS
+638 YRELTDIARYEGVD

-667 MVVGVTHDD
+667 MVVGVAHDA

-688 VLVEVLRDSAVRVPP
+688 VLVEVLGDSAVRVPP
-703 FGEDQAHAMLAELR
+703 FGEEQARDMLGELR
-717 GRALLGGVRGAPPA
+717 GRALLDGVRGGPPL

-744 RMALELGDQIAE
+744 RMALELGGELAE
-756 LDINPLMVLPRGQ
+756 LDINPIMVLPRGQ

-776 LAACR
+776 LAICR

>member
-15 RARAIAC
+15 RARVIAC
-22 GEHPAQA
+22 GEQPSPV
-29 VHGRPAGA
+29 VHGRPAEID
-37 GDLDVSGRPLYA
+37 DLDVSGRPLYA
-49 AVPDLDRFFRPESV
+49 DAPDLDRFFRPESV
-63 AVVGAS
+63 AVIGAS

-77 GITRQLLAW
+77 GITRQLIGWA
-86 SERVGA
+86 ERVGA
-92 RLHPVHPTRES
+92 RLHPVHPTRRT
-103 VFGIPCAP
+103 VFGLPCLP
-111 SVAALPE
+111 SVADLPE
-118 QVDLAVLLLSD
+118 QVDLAVLLVGD
-129 PLPVIGELAEAK
+129 PLPVIEELAEAK

-153 ETGAEGAAAQE
+153 ETGAEGAAAQT
-164 RLAAAVAR
+164 RLAAAVR
-172 ADGLRLLGPNTN
+172 RSGLRLLGPNTN
-184 LNAFERFREDLD
+184 LNAFEDFRDDLD

-207 HQGRPLFSLQE
+207 HQGRPVFAMQQ
-218 LGIRLSHWAPT
+218 LGVRLSHWAPT

-239 FISYFAERPEVGAI
+239 FISYFSERPEVGAI
-253 AAYVEGLKDGRAFL
+253 ACYVEGLKDGRSFL

-305 DAVVDAA
+305 DTVVDAA

-328 DTATLLARA
+328 DTAALLARA
-337 RRHRVPDSSASA
+337 RA
-349 PSAPASSAPG
+349 PQA
-359 SAMSSPAAS
+359 
-368 SPAVSRPALPRPE
+368 E

-391 TGAHFADLATEAG
+391 TGAHFADLASEAG
-404 LPLPTLSE
+404 LSLPVLSD
-412 AKQAELHQWI
+412 AKQAELHTWI
-422 PDYLSVAN
+422 PDYLNVAN

-444 PRILDAILDD
+444 RKIIDAILAD

-475 AQDLVA
+475 AQDLVD
-481 AAERTD
+481 AAEQTD

-524 TAVRAHLDHTRF
+524 TAVRAHLGHARF

-549 SPSPSFRKA
+549 TPSPSFRKA

-589 VTSAAAAVRAASL
+589 VTSAAAAVRAASQ

-612 GASIAHKTE
+612 GAQIAHKTE

-631 ASQIRDA
+631 ASQVRDA
-638 YRELTDIARYEDVS
+638 YRELTDIARYEGIS

-667 MVVGVTHDD
+667 MVVGVTHDP

-688 VLVEVLRDSAVRVPP
+688 VLVEVLRDAAVRVPP
-703 FGEDQAHAMLAELR
+703 FGEDQARAMLSELR
-717 GRALLGGVRGAPPA
+717 GRALLDGVRGGPPV
-731 DVDALVEVVLRVQ
+731 DVDALVEVVIRVQ
-744 RMALELGDQIAE
+744 RMALELGDDIAE

-776 LAACR
+776 LVLCR

>member
-1 MLGSTH
+1 MLGSTY
-7 GTLTTDSR
+7 GTFTSDPR
-15 RARAIAC
+15 RARAVAC
-22 GEHPAQA
+22 GNLPAA
-29 VHGRPAGA
+29 TVHGRAA
-37 GDLDVSGRPLYA
+37 ATGDLDVGGRPLA
-49 AVPDLDRFFRPESV
+49 ADVPDLDRFFRPESV
-63 AVVGAS
+63 AVIGAS
-69 DTEGRPNT
+69 DAEERPNT
-77 GITRQLLAW
+77 GITRQLVAW
-86 SERVGA
+86 AERMGA
-92 RLHPVHPTRES
+92 RLHPVHPTRAS
-103 VFGIPCAP
+103 VFDRPCFP
-111 SVAALPE
+111 SVADLPE
-118 QVDLAVLLLSD
+118 PIDLAVLLVGD
-129 PLPVIGELAEAK
+129 PLPVIEELAEAK
-141 VKFAVAFASGFA
+141 AKFAVAFASGFA
-153 ETGAEGAAAQE
+153 ETGEAGALAQE
-164 RLAAAVAR
+164 RLAAAVSR
-172 ADGLRLLGPNTN
+172 SGMRLLGPNTN
-184 LNAFERFREDLD
+184 LNAFERFRDDLE

-207 HQGRPLFSLQE
+207 HQGRPVFTLQE
-218 LGIRLSHWAPT
+218 LGVRLSHWAPT

-239 FISYFAERPEVGAI
+239 FLSYFAEQPEVGAI
-253 AAYVEGLKDGRAFL
+253 ACYVEGLKDGRSFL

-337 RRHRVPDSSASA
+337 RP
-349 PSAPASSAPG
+349 
-359 SAMSSPAAS
+359 
-368 SPAVSRPALPRPE
+368 PRAD

-404 LPLPTLSE
+404 LRLPTLSA
-412 AKQAELHQWI
+412 AKQAELHEWI
-422 PDYLSVAN
+422 PHYLNVAN

-444 PRILDAILDD
+444 RKIIDAILAD
-454 PAVGVLICPITGPF
+454 PEVGVLICPITGPF

-475 AQDLVA
+475 ARDLVD
-481 AAERTD
+481 AAEQTD

-497 VGTEAAY
+497 LGTEAAY

-524 TAVRAHLDHTRF
+524 GAVRAYLDHHRF
-536 TAAYRSPFDEAPR
+536 TASYRSPFDEAPR
-549 SPSPSFRKA
+549 AVSPSYRKA
-558 QALMRP
+558 QALLRP
-564 GQQLSE
+564 GQRLSE

-589 VTSAAAAVRAASL
+589 VTSAAASVRAAGL

-612 GASIAHKTE
+612 GTHIAHKTE
-621 LGLVKIGLTS
+621 LGLVKVGLTS
-631 ASQIRDA
+631 ASQVRDA
-638 YRELTDIARYEDVS
+638 YRDLTDIARYEGVD

-667 MVVGVTHDD
+667 MVVGISPDP

-688 VLVEVLRDSAVRVPP
+688 VLVEVLRDVAVGIPP
-703 FGEDQAHAMLAELR
+703 FGEEEARRMLSSLR
-717 GRALLGGVRGAPPA
+717 GRALLDGVRGAPPA
-731 DVDALVEVVLRVQ
+731 DLDALVEVVLRVQ
-744 RMALELGDQIAE
+744 RMSLELGDTLAE

-776 LAACR
+776 LAVCH

>member
-7 GTLTTDSR
+7 GTLTTDPR
-15 RARAIAC
+15 RARVVAC
-22 GEHPAQA
+22 GERPSPT
-29 VHGRPAGA
+29 VHGTADGRTADGP
-37 GDLDVSGRPLYA
+37 DLDVSGRPLHA
-49 AVPDLDRFFRPESV
+49 DVPDLDRFFRPESV

-69 DTEGRPNT
+69 DAEGRPNT
-77 GITRQLLAW
+77 GITRQLIGWA
-86 SERVGA
+86 ERVGA
-92 RLHPVHPTRES
+92 RLHPVHPSRET
-103 VFGIPCAP
+103 VFGLPCVP
-111 SVAALPE
+111 SVAELPE
-118 QVDLAVLLLSD
+118 PVDLAVLLVAD
-129 PLPVIGELAEAK
+129 PLPVVEQLAEAK

-153 ETGAEGAAAQE
+153 ETGAEGAEAQA
-164 RLAAAVAR
+164 RLVAAVER
-172 ADGLRLLGPNTN
+172 SGIRLLGPNTN
-184 LNAFERFREDLD
+184 LNAFEEFRDDLD

-207 HQGRPLFSLQE
+207 HQGRPVFALQE
-218 LGIRLSHWAPT
+218 LGVRLSHWAPT

-239 FISYFAERPEVGAI
+239 FLSYFAGRPEVGAI
-253 AAYVEGLKDGRAFL
+253 AAYVEGLKDGRSFL
-267 LAADR
+267 LAADH

-312 MRQYGVIRV
+312 MRQFGVIRV

-337 RRHRVPDSSASA
+337 RRPKAD
-349 PSAPASSAPG
+349 
-359 SAMSSPAAS
+359 
-368 SPAVSRPALPRPE
+368 
-381 GVVVYSISGG
+381 GVAVYSISGG
-391 TGAHFADLATEAG
+391 TGAHFSDLATEAG
-404 LPLPTLSE
+404 LHLPTLSQ
-412 AKQAELHQWI
+412 AKQDELHQWI
-422 PDYLSVAN
+422 PEYLNVAN

-444 PRILDAILDD
+444 PKIIDAILDD
-454 PAVGVLICPITGPF
+454 PDVGVLICPITGPF

-475 AQDLVA
+475 AQDLVD

-524 TAVRAHLDHTRF
+524 TAVRAYLDHHRF
-536 TAAYRSPFDEAPR
+536 TADYRSPFADAPR
-549 SPSPSFRKA
+549 TPSPSYRKA

-589 VTSAAAAVRAASL
+589 VTSAAAAVRAAGQ

-612 GASIAHKTE
+612 GARIAHKTE
-621 LGLVKIGLTS
+621 LGLVKVGLTS
-631 ASQIRDA
+631 ASQVRDA
-638 YRELTDIARYEDVS
+638 YRELTDIARYEGID

-667 MVVGVTHDD
+667 MVVGVTQDP

-688 VLVEVLRDSAVRVPP
+688 ALVEVLRDAAVRVPP
-703 FGEDQAHAMLAELR
+703 FGEDQARAMLAELR
-717 GRALLGGVRGAPPA
+717 GRALLDGVRGGPPV

-744 RMALELGDQIAE
+744 RMALELGDELAE

-776 LAACR
+776 LALCR